1 MFCDAL
7 RQQRHRLKAKFFNG
21 KIVGEITTKSPVEHM
36 TDNQWGGLLRHW
48 ADPQNVVQSVNT
60 DTPPLSGFLY
70 MQVPHNYPFAEG
82 VCQEQA
88 QL

>member
-1 MFCDAL
+1 MEPGTDDKKGKEVIRKMLCDAL
-7 RQQRHRLKAKFFNG
+7 RQQRHRLKVKFFNG

-60 DTPPLSGFLY
+60 DCRHPTHRGC
-70 MQVPHNYPFAEG
+70 HG
-82 VCQEQA
+82 
-88 QL
+88 